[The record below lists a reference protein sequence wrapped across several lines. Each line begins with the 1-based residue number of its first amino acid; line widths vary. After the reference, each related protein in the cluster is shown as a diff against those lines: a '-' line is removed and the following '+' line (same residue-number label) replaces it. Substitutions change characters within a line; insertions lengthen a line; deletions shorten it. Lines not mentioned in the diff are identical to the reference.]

1 MNLKQRLEQDL
12 LSAMRA
18 KDDIRRNVLRLALTN
33 IKLQEVEKSSVLEE
47 IAIQMILQKEVK
59 TRKEVIEESR
69 NASRS
74 DLMDFAQKE
83 LAVLL
88 EYLPEPLN
96 NNELSDLIHQCIV
109 DLGATSV
116 KETGKVIKEV
126 ISRAAGRASNEQIS
140 TKVRELLV

>member
-33 IKLQEVEKSSVLEE
+33 IKLQEVEKSSILEE
-47 IAIQMILQKEVK
+47 NAVQMILQKEVK

-69 NASRS
+69 NAGRS

-109 DLGATSV
+109 DLGAASV

>member
-47 IAIQMILQKEVK
+47 NAVQMILQKEVK

-69 NASRS
+69 NAGRS